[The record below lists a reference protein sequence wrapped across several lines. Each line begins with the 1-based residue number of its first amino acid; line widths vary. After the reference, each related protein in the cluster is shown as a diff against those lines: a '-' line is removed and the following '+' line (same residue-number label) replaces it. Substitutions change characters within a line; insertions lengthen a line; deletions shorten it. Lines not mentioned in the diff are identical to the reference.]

1 VPPRL
6 FAVTLACAAILTAA
20 CGVPPGASA
29 VSPPGAASLRAAP
42 SATVQ
47 AGVEVARL
55 RLYAGARPG
64 VEASGTTSRRTVAS
78 KTGGA
83 RTYRLFVPE
92 GLSGQVPLVVALH
105 GGLGSGDQ
113 FAANSGLD
121 GLATAN
127 GFIVAYPD
135 GVARLPDGSG
145 GARTWNA
152 GECCG
157 PAAARD
163 VDDVAFIR
171 DVVTDVSR
179 LQDVDADRVYAVG
192 HSNGGM
198 MALRLACEASD
209 VFAAVGV
216 QAASLEFSPCDPS
229 TPVSSLQIHGRAD
242 NNVPL
247 EGGRGTG
254 LAGVNFAPPR
264 AAAETLASADGCG
277 SATQRVRDRAN
288 PDLVMERW
296 QGCLPGISVQFLTV
310 RGAGHA
316 WMGRPSLSEA
326 ADRFMGVPYQ
336 GLDASRA
343 LWAFL
348 ASHPRPS

>member
-1 VPPRL
+1 VPHRL
-6 FAVTLACAAILTAA
+6 VAVTLACAAALLAG
-20 CGVPPGASA
+20 CGVPSGASA
-29 VSPPGAASLRAAP
+29 VSPPAATFLPDASSAAARP
-42 SATVQ
+42 
-47 AGVEVARL
+47 EVGRL
-55 RLYAGARPG
+55 RLYAGTRPS
-64 VEASGTTSRRTVAS
+64 VPASGLTSSRALPTA
-78 KTGGA
+78 TDGE
-83 RTYRLFVPE
+83 RTYRLFVPD
-92 GLSGQVPLVVALH
+92 GLDGRVPLVVALH
-105 GGLGSGDQ
+105 GGLGSGEQ

-135 GVARLPDGSG
+135 GVTRFLDGSG

-152 GECCG
+152 GKCCG

-171 DVVTDVSR
+171 DVVADVSQ
-179 LQDVDADRVYAVG
+179 LQDIDADRVYAIG

-216 QAASLEFSPCDPS
+216 QASSLESAPCEPS
-229 TPVSSLQIHGRAD
+229 TPVSSMQIHGAAD
-242 NNVPL
+242 TNVPL
-247 EGGRGTG
+247 DGGAGTG
-254 LAGVNFAPPR
+254 LAGVAFAPPR
-264 AAAETLASADGCG
+264 AAAESLASADGCG

-288 PDLVMERW
+288 RDLVMERW
-296 QGCLPGISVQFLTV
+296 RGCSPGIAVQFLTV

-326 ADRFMGVPYQ
+326 ADRLMGVPYPR
-336 GLDASRA
+336 LDASRA
-343 LWAFL
+343 LWAFVS
-348 ASHPRPS
+348 AHPRAT